1 MLGKMALNLLAKI
14 LEMSLYVVLHRLMGR
29 NLCHFCGVI
38 CFWEEGDIGFVNFN
52 HGKIGIQYI

>member
-38 CFWEEGDIGFVNFN
+38 CFWEEGDIGFVNFS
-52 HGKIGIQYI
+52 HG